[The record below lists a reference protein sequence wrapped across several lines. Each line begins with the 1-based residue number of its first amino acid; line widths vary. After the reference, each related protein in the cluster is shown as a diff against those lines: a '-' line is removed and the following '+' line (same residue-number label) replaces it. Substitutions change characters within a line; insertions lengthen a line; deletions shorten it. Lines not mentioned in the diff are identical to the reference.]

1 MFAVISNEELEE
13 LNQFMIKQ
21 LKNRYSD
28 PVKNRRF
35 VIGVDKPRMR
45 LYDVEQSAQDDIAD
59 EDNGPAFDN
68 SKTGE
73 RMKAVFEDFK

>member
-1 MFAVISNEELEE
+1 M
-13 LNQFMIKQ
+13 
-21 LKNRYSD
+21 NRK
-28 PVKNRRF
+28 VLF
-35 VIGVDKPRMR
+35 GALIGLFLLAPS
-45 LYDVEQSAQDDIAD
+45 LQAQDDIAD